1 MIDKVISTIKRYKM
15 IKENDKIVMGVS
27 GGPDSLCMLDILYNL
42 KDLFNL
48 KLYVVH
54 VNHMIRGEEARRD
67 AQFVENICC
76 KLKLPFFLF
85 EKDVKKI
92 AKEMGYSEEE
102 AGRYVR
108 YQAFEEVLK
117 EVKGNKIAVA
127 HNKNDVVET
136 VFLNLIRGA
145 GMTGLI
151 GIKPVNGNIIRP
163 LIEIERKEIEIYLKE
178 KGLKPALDFT
188 NYEDLYKRNK
198 VRLKLIPFINETFE
212 VDIIKNI
219 YRMAKIILEENDYL
233 EKECEKIFN
242 EVCYFN
248 QEEIFADIEKLRV
261 QHPAIQRRLVRLMY
275 QKLKGDI
282 YGLEYIHVEDV
293 LSLLDKPTSSKI
305 DLPFEIEALK
315 SYNNLIMRKVKQ
327 KEVKTF
333 WAKLNI
339 PGITNIDGIGQFKTT
354 VLGIEEVKKLDIGKY
369 TKFFDYDKIQ
379 KDVVIRNRQAGDVFS
394 PLNMGGSKKL
404 KEFFVDEKIPREIRS
419 SIPLL
424 AIGNEIVWVVG
435 YRMSDKFKVD
445 KNTKKVLVIEYTK
458 EENKKGG

>member
-54 VNHMIRGEEARRD
+54 VNHLIRGEEARRD

-178 KGLKPALDFT
+178 KGLKPAIDFT

-404 KEFFVDEKIPREIRS
+404 KEFFVDEKIPREIRN

>member
-1 MIDKVISTIKRYKM
+1 MIDKVVSTIKRYKM
-15 IKENDKIVMGVS
+15 IETNDKIVMGVS

-48 KLYVVH
+48 KLYIVH
-54 VNHMIRGEEARRD
+54 VNHMIRGEAAKRD
-67 AQFVENICC
+67 AQFVEDMCR

-136 VFLNLIRGA
+136 VFLNLIRGS
-145 GMTGLI
+145 GMAGLI

-163 LIEIERKEIEIYLKE
+163 LIEIEREEIEKYLKE
-178 KGLKPALDFT
+178 KDLKPAIDFT

-212 VDIIKNI
+212 VDIIENI

-248 QEEIFADIEKLRV
+248 QEEIFADIKKLKT

-315 SYNNLIMRKVKQ
+315 SYNNLIMRKVKE

-339 PGITNIDGIGQFKTT
+339 PGITKICGIGQFKTA
-354 VLGIEEVKKLDIGKY
+354 VLAIDEVKKLNIGKY

-379 KDVVIRNRQAGDVFS
+379 GDVIVRNRQAGDIFS
-394 PLNMGGSKKL
+394 PLNLGGSKKL
-404 KEFFVDEKIPREIRS
+404 KEFFIDEKIPREIRD

-424 AIGNEIVWVVG
+424 AIDNEIVWVVG

-445 KNTKKVLVIEYTK
+445 ENTRKVLVIEYTK
-458 EENKKGG
+458 G

>member
-54 VNHMIRGEEARRD
+54 VNHLIRGEEARRD

-178 KGLKPALDFT
+178 KGLKPAIDFT

-315 SYNNLIMRKVKQ
+315 SYNNLIMRKVKE

-339 PGITNIDGIGQFKTT
+339 PGITKICGIGQFKTA
-354 VLGIEEVKKLDIGKY
+354 VLAIDEVKKLNIGKY

-379 KDVVIRNRQAGDVFS
+379 GDVIVRNRQAGDIFS
-394 PLNMGGSKKL
+394 PLNLGGSKKL
-404 KEFFVDEKIPREIRS
+404 KEFFIDEKIPREIRD

-424 AIGNEIVWVVG
+424 AIDNEIVWVVG

-445 KNTKKVLVIEYTK
+445 ENTKKVLVIEYTK
-458 EENKKGG
+458 G

>member
-1 MIDKVISTIKRYKM
+1 MIDKVISTVKRYKM

-178 KGLKPALDFT
+178 KGLKPAIDFT

>member
-404 KEFFVDEKIPREIRS
+404 KEFFVDEKIPREIRN

>member
-54 VNHMIRGEEARRD
+54 VNHLIRGEEARRD

-163 LIEIERKEIEIYLKE
+163 LIEIERKEREIYLKE
-178 KGLKPALDFT
+178 KGLKPAIDFT

-315 SYNNLIMRKVKQ
+315 SYNNLIMRKVKE

>member
-15 IKENDKIVMGVS
+15 IEANDKIVMGVS

-54 VNHMIRGEEARRD
+54 VNHMIRGEEAKRD
-67 AQFVENICC
+67 AQFVEDMCR

-108 YQAFEEVLK
+108 YQAFEEVLR

-136 VFLNLIRGA
+136 VFLNLIRGS
-145 GMTGLI
+145 GMAGLI

-163 LIEIERKEIEIYLKE
+163 LIEIKREEIEKYLKE
-178 KGLKPALDFT
+178 KGLKPVVDFT

-212 VDIIKNI
+212 VDIIENI

-242 EVCYFN
+242 EACYFN
-248 QEEIFADIEKLRV
+248 QEEIFADIKKLRA

-315 SYNNLIMRKVKQ
+315 SYNNLIMRKVKE
-327 KEVKTF
+327 KEAKTF

-339 PGITNIDGIGQFKTT
+339 PGITKICGVGQFKTS
-354 VLGIEEVKKLDIGKY
+354 VLGIEEIKKLNIGKY

-379 KDVVIRNRQAGDVFS
+379 EDVVVRNRQAGDIFS
-394 PLNMGGSKKL
+394 PLNLGGSKKL
-404 KEFFVDEKIPREIRS
+404 KEFFIDEKIPREIRD

-424 AIGNEIVWVVG
+424 AIDNEIVWVVG

-445 KNTKKVLVIEYTK
+445 ENTKNVLVIEYTK
-458 EENKKGG
+458 V

>member
-1 MIDKVISTIKRYKM
+1 MIDKVISTVKRYKM

-178 KGLKPALDFT
+178 KGLKPAIDFT

-261 QHPAIQRRLVRLMY
+261 QHHAIQRRLVRLMY

-404 KEFFVDEKIPREIRS
+404 KEFFVDEKIPREIRN

>member
-54 VNHMIRGEEARRD
+54 VNHLIRGEEARRD

-178 KGLKPALDFT
+178 KGLKPAIDFT